1 MRVQALGWEDAL
13 EEEMTAHSR
22 ILAWKIPWRE
32 EPGGLSGA
40 LWGRSELDTTEYTAS
55 FLSPIL
61 KGKNSIIHYK
71 YDAGYS
77 FF

>member
-1 MRVQALGWEDAL
+1 MQETQEMRVQALGWEDAL

-40 LWGRSELDTTEYTAS
+40 LWGRSELDMTEYTAQDS
-55 FLSPIL
+55 LYVYNICL
-61 KGKNSIIHYK
+61 Y
-71 YDAGYS
+71 
-77 FF
+77 